1 MKFGML
7 SSGFDPR
14 PAKGE
19 PAQPVVSLA
28 TAVAT
33 SPAMRRR
40 ASEWAVGYAATKFI
54 LILGAQDVGL
64 SEGES
69 SLPVRWARG
78 ESTRRGVRP
87 RHADKRTAQAPGR
100 PTFFL
105 EKIRNY
111 GAPVIQL
118 RRAVRPW
125 RRAQP
130 ADPTHVGI
138 RKEQASTSRYATR
151 KGRPKRWRRRAG
163 ESEGR
168 IGALTSG
175 NEVALGPGR
184 AKAARVAR
192 NVRRKPC
199 PMR

>member
-1 MKFGML
+1 MKFVML

-28 TAVAT
+28 TGVAT
-33 SPAMRRR
+33 PPAMRRR
-40 ASEWAVGYAATKFI
+40 TSEWAVGYAATKSRI
-54 LILGAQDVGL
+54 SRVPKTLDCRKAKTPP
-64 SEGES
+64 S
-69 SLPVRWARG
+69 VRWARRG
-78 ESTRRGVRP
+78 STRRGVRP
-87 RHADKRTAQAPGR
+87 RHATKRTAQAPGR

-105 EKIRNY
+105 EKIRNQ

-125 RRAQP
+125 RRARP
-130 ADPTHVGI
+130 ADPAQVGI
-138 RKEQASTSRYATR
+138 RREQASTSRYATR
-151 KGRPKRWRRRAG
+151 KGRPKRWRRRTG